1 MADSP
6 EARTYH
12 RWQFRIGALRLMIS
26 TAALVALLLTGLS
39 IRLRDLLESWTPH
52 WWVAVP
58 MAILLIGL
66 GLQLVTLPLSL
77 IGGFW
82 LPRRYGLHHQT
93 LARWSL
99 DRVKAGLVGVLLLCI
114 AALIVYGLL
123 RSSPWWWLWAAGAL
137 FIGQVLLTFVTPIWL
152 VPLFYSLT
160 PLAEGDLRARL
171 LRLAERAGVPA
182 IGVWIADQSRR
193 SRTANAAVVGL
204 GHTRRIIL
212 FDTLVHDF
220 QPDEIEAVLAHELG
234 HHAAGDIWR
243 GLGVQAVL
251 TVILMWIADRV
262 LVAGAGVLGLSGP
275 ADVAGLPLLGLV
287 TMVVSLLA
295 LPLVNGW
302 SRHIETRADD
312 FALELTRNPTPF
324 IGAMERLADVNLAER
339 KPHVLKELILYSHP
353 SIDRRVARARA
364 RA

>member
-123 RSSPWWWLWAAGAL
+123 RSSPWWWLWAA
-137 FIGQVLLTFVTPIWL
+137 
-152 VPLFYSLT
+152 
-160 PLAEGDLRARL
+160 
-171 LRLAERAGVPA
+171 
-182 IGVWIADQSRR
+182 
-193 SRTANAAVVGL
+193 
-204 GHTRRIIL
+204 
-212 FDTLVHDF
+212 
-220 QPDEIEAVLAHELG
+220 
-234 HHAAGDIWR
+234 
-243 GLGVQAVL
+243 
-251 TVILMWIADRV
+251 
-262 LVAGAGVLGLSGP
+262 
-275 ADVAGLPLLGLV
+275 
-287 TMVVSLLA
+287 
-295 LPLVNGW
+295 
-302 SRHIETRADD
+302 
-312 FALELTRNPTPF
+312 
-324 IGAMERLADVNLAER
+324 
-339 KPHVLKELILYSHP
+339 
-353 SIDRRVARARA
+353 
-364 RA
+364 

>member
-1 MADSP
+1 
-6 EARTYH
+6 
-12 RWQFRIGALRLMIS
+12 LRLMMS

-39 IRLRDLLESWTPH
+39 IRLCDLLGSWTPH

-66 GLQLVTLPLSL
+66 GVQLVTLPLSV

-93 LARWSL
+93 LARSAL
-99 DRVKAGLVGVLLLCI
+99 ARVKASLVGALLMCF

-123 RSSPWWWLWAAGAL
+123 RSSAWWWLWAAGAL

-152 VPLFYSLT
+152 VPLFYRLT
-160 PLAEGDLRARL
+160 PLAEGDLRSRL

-182 IGVWIADQSRR
+182 IGVWVSGQSRR
-193 SRTANAAVVGL
+193 SRTAHPAVVGL
-204 GHTRRIIL
+204 RHPPPPLPLRTPL
-212 FDTLVHDF
+212 SDVPPHEVQAEPPF
-220 QPDEIEAVLAHELG
+220 QPDEVEAVLAHELG

-251 TVILMWIADRV
+251 TVVVMWIADRV
-262 LVAGAGVLGLSGP
+262 LIVGAAALGLSGP
-275 ADVAGLPLLGLV
+275 ADVGGLPLLGLV
-287 TMVVSLLA
+287 TMAVSLLA

-312 FALELTRNPTPF
+312 FALELTRNPAPF